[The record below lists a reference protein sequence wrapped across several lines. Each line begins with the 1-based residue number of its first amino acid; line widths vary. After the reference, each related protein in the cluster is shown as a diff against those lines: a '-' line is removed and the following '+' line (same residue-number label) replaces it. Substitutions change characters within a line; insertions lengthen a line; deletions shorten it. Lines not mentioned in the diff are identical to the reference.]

1 MHVYEYNPRSAGS
14 DDHPALIP
22 AVEADYTS
30 PAHHVSSKFE
40 RALTSPKAS
49 GMCLGEE

>member
-1 MHVYEYNPRSAGS
+1 MHVCEPNPRSAGA

-30 PAHHVSSKFE
+30 PAPHVFSKFE
-40 RALTSPKAS
+40 RALTFPKAS
-49 GMCLGEE
+49 GMFLGEE